1 MFLLPIYESKSS
13 IHPNGE
19 KCNPFWGNFLPC
31 APRQSPSLP
40 VCRSGR
46 RQGAHHIA
54 PLSCHSLPVYQ
65 SGRRPG
71 NTARPAAVCPAVS
84 PSRGFSSRGVPASQ
98 CPRPGTFRPGVS
110 PPRGFSS
117 RGVPV
122 PRARLSPTHR
132 VESREPGFGSRTLLP
147 KAAATQRALC
157 PPRSGTRLPAACTR
171 LRALPAAMHFPAL
184 GCLSAALSAARIPPH
199 DAA

>member
-54 PLSCHSLPVYQ
+54 PPILPLSARVPERAAAGQHCAAR
-65 SGRRPG
+65 SGVP
-71 NTARPAAVCPAVS
+71 
-84 PSRGFSSRGVPASQ
+84 RGVPAPGIFAPRLFVPRH
-98 CPRPGTFRPGVS
+98 PRPAAFRPGVS

-122 PRARLSPTHR
+122 PRARLSPTRR
-132 VESREPGFGSRTLLP
+132 VESRGPGFGSRTLLP